1 MDNWSASA
9 SSSSAKLRRL
19 LGAAATGLLGLVAE
33 EMDLNCGFDCVVVV
47 MEPLVVGVLVFL
59 SLSSSSSASSP
70 PRRRKLRA
78 LLLIIRCRSGGDFL
92 PFLSEFLRRKQSG
105 AKLC

>member
-1 MDNWSASA
+1 MVNWSAST

-19 LGAAATGLLGLVAE
+19 LGAGVTGFLGLVAE
-33 EMDLNCGFDCVVVV
+33 EMDLNWGFDDVVVV
-47 MEPLVVGVLVFL
+47 EPLVLGVLVLL

-78 LLLIIRCRSGGDFL
+78 LLLIMRCRSGGGFF
-92 PFLSEFLRRKQSG
+92 PEFFCREQSG
-105 AKLC
+105 AKLCFVAV